1 MPDDAAHPGEPA
13 HPGGLARSGDPAHR
27 GDLAH
32 PEEGTASGTVPR
44 GLAIPATEGA
54 FPPATVAGRRRTW
67 DALMDLALHEATHAL
82 ASADVPVGAVVVGPD
97 GRLLGVGRNRREE
110 TGDPTAHAE
119 VLALRQAAAT
129 WGEWRLEG
137 CTLVVT
143 LEPCVMCAGAL
154 VLARVERLVLGA
166 WDPKAGATGSVW
178 DLVRDQRANHA
189 VEVVGGVRED
199 ECARLL
205 RDFFG
210 AQR

>member
-1 MPDDAAHPGEPA
+1 MPDDVAHPGEPA
-13 HPGGLARSGDPAHR
+13 HPGGPARSGDPAHR
-27 GDLAH
+27 GDPVH

-44 GLAIPATEGA
+44 GLALPATEGA
-54 FPPATVAGRRRTW
+54 FPPDTVAGRRRTW
-67 DALMDLALHEATHAL
+67 DALMGLALHEATHAL

-129 WGEWRLEG
+129 WGSGASRAARSSSRSSRASCARARSCWRASSG
-137 CTLVVT
+137 SCSGRGTRRPARPA
-143 LEPCVMCAGAL
+143 PCGTSCA
-154 VLARVERLVLGA
+154 
-166 WDPKAGATGSVW
+166 TS
-178 DLVRDQRANHA
+178 ANHA